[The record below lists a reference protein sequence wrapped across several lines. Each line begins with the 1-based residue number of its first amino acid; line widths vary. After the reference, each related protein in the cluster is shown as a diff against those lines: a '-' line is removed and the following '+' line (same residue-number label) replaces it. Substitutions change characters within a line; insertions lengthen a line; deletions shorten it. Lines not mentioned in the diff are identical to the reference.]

1 MPNRVF
7 EIVQENTSLRL
18 DLLFSVF
25 AVEIAQHDDDLP
37 LSARSLSLSLSLRP
51 NKDHEPIVVADER
64 GNLS

>member
-37 LSARSLSLSLSLRP
+37 LSARSLSLLPP
-51 NKDHEPIVVADER
+51 NKDHEPIVVDDER